1 MATIESLIDEINTF
15 ALFGR
20 VKDRLLSVE
29 KNTTV
34 SLKGEDS
41 DCGDT
46 DHQSQSDI
54 PGFCE

>member
-20 VKDRLLSVE
+20 VKDKLLSIE

-34 SLKGEDS
+34 S
-41 DCGDT
+41 
-46 DHQSQSDI
+46 
-54 PGFCE
+54 